1 MRDGSAQWRVARRGL
16 ADATHSREP
25 IHYRSARRHYVAT
38 DGKPPEE
45 AFPRHG
51 SSSGVTAMPK
61 GSGPTVGIAVR
72 VVLVF
77 RSITTTKPGVVCVGA
92 GRSGARGPDT
102 WWRNTAYPIRSPVIA
117 GDRRRADTTSVVR
130 SNTDRRNYA
139 SSVVRRRALFQARGR
154 ARRRAVYDPEG
165 SLWMSRSRS
174 AGVMRRPLI
183 AETVEKVYRA
193 ATGADSDDD

>member
-1 MRDGSAQWRVARRGL
+1 MIRRPPRSTL
-16 ADATHSREP
+16 FPYTTLFRS
-25 IHYRSARRHYVAT
+25 HYRSARRHYVAT

-77 RSITTTKPGVVCVGA
+77 RSITTTKPGGVCVGA
-92 GRSGARGPDT
+92 GTSGARGPDT
-102 WWRNTAYPIRSPVIA
+102 WWRNTAYPIRSPVID
-117 GDRRRADTTSVVR
+117 GDRRRADTTSAVR

-139 SSVVRRRALFQARGR
+139 GSVVRRRALFQARGR
-154 ARRRAVYDPEG
+154 AWRRAVYDPEG
-165 SLWMSRSRS
+165 SLWTGFIARDPPCPSRSRC
-174 AGVMRRPLI
+174 RR
-183 AETVEKVYRA
+183 
-193 ATGADSDDD
+193 